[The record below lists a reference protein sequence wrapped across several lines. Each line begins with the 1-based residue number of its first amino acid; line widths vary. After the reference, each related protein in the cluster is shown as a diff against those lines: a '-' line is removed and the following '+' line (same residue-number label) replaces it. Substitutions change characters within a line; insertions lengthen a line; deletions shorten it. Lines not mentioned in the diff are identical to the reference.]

1 MGAGEDLP
9 RLAADEN
16 VHDFQRREER
26 ALLAPVSA
34 ANCLMLIVFDR
45 LTEWGISATLYHK
58 LIKLATLRTIKGQ
71 RNRVDARGL
80 ECG

>member
-1 MGAGEDLP
+1 MTHRWRKFVFRTGTVLVFAT
-9 RLAADEN
+9 A
-16 VHDFQRREER
+16 V
-26 ALLAPVSA
+26 LAPVSA
-34 ANCLMLIVFDR
+34 VNCLMLIVFDGLMSRGR
-45 LTEWGISATLYHK
+45 LATLYHK